1 MQTQISL
8 QSTKM
13 TVYKKLI
20 DNNNNDNNDN
30 KHLIATVQNIFN
42 VIGREEYNIDRIV
55 FSVSMLYSLT

>member
-1 MQTQISL
+1 
-8 QSTKM
+8 M

-42 VIGREEYNIDRIV
+42 LIGREEYNIDCII
-55 FSVSMLYSLT
+55 FSVSMYPSSLP